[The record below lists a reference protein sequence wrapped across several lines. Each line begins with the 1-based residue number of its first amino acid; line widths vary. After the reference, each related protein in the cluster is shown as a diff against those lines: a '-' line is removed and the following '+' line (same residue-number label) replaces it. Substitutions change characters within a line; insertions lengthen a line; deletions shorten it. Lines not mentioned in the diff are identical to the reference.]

1 MPMPDVLQLLIK
13 YQANVIAGDS
23 SQIVNLVNH
32 LSELP
37 QDQRDKIRLDKI
49 LYTSEVLTAAQRVHI
64 RSTVGDGVK
73 ICSLLASAETGPW
86 AVSNPD
92 LTGDRTTTSSDFVY
106 DTRAMVVEIFPDA
119 AALEPEKG
127 TAPTTHQSLP
137 DGETGILVLT
147 SLSRLRHPLVRYIC
161 GDVGS
166 LHDLSESALQRFPE
180 ADRPFMR
187 VLRLDGRDRRF
198 SFDWEGEYIE
208 FTKLAEIVEQPDY
221 GILQWQAIVENK
233 TDKQEG
239 LRPCL
244 ELRMLPSAAARANA
258 TALHEEMVDRIKVL
272 IALAPWNKDRFIP
285 VFLENLDGFEKSK
298 TGGKVI
304 KFVDRVS

>member
-1 MPMPDVLQLLIK
+1 MPVPDVLQLLSQ

-37 QDQRDKIRLDKI
+37 QEEREKIRLDKI

-64 RSTVGDGVK
+64 RATLGEGVK

-106 DTRAMVVEIFPDA
+106 DTRTMFVEVFPDA
-119 AALEPEKG
+119 AALEPEDG
-127 TAPTTHQSLP
+127 APATHQPLP

-147 SLSRLRHPLVRYIC
+147 SLARLRNPLVRYIC

-166 LHDLSESALQRFPE
+166 LHALSDSALQRIPE
-180 ADRPFMR
+180 ADRPYMR
-187 VLRLDGRDRRF
+187 VLRLEGRDRRF

-208 FTKLAEIVEQPDY
+208 YANLAAIVEQPDY
-221 GILQWQAIVENK
+221 GILQWQAIVQNK
-233 TDKQEG
+233 PDEQEG
-239 LRPCL
+239 LRPSL
-244 ELRMLPSAAARANA
+244 ELRMLPSAAARVNA
-258 TALHEEMVDRIKVL
+258 AALHKEMVDRIKVL
-272 IALAPWNKDRFIP
+272 IAVEPWNEDRFIP
-285 VFLENLDGFEKSK
+285 VFLESLDGFEKSK

-304 KFVDRVS
+304 KFIDRVS